1 MANTGRCR
9 AGLGERAVPM
19 VAGREH
25 GRGSRWEAI
34 CWVAH
39 RLGLSAGS
47 VRLWLRRAETGAA
60 VRDEIAAAGRAGVM
74 VLERENR
81 GCAARTTS

>member
-19 VAGREH
+19 VAGRER

-39 RLGLSAGS
+39 RLGPSAES
-47 VRLWLRRAETGAA
+47 IRLWMRRAEIGAG
-60 VRDEIAAAGRAGVM
+60 VRDEMAAAGRAGVM
-74 VLERENR
+74 VLERENQ